1 MCHRWNA
8 VGSICIMQLEGPA
21 FLLNPNAA
29 GARKQLLSCRRWQ
42 GERPQ
47 IDFDSKP
54 HLPPRLLVTQDLDPR
69 LMVDLRAWK
78 IGELLSSRYVH
89 SQAQAG
95 CG

>member
-1 MCHRWNA
+1 ML
-8 VGSICIMQLEGPA
+8 LEGPA
-21 FLLNPNAA
+21 FLLNPNGA

-54 HLPPRLLVTQDLDPR
+54 HSPPRPLITQDLDPR

-78 IGELLSSRYVH
+78 IGELLPLGYVN
-89 SQAQAG
+89 SQAQAR
-95 CG
+95 CR